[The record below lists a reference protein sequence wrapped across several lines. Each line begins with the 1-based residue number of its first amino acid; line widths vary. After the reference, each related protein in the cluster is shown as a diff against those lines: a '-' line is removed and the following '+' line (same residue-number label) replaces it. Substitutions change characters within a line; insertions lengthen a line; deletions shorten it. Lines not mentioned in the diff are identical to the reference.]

1 MQIDVE
7 DKQLSVVL
15 NEAKFDVAL
24 TTDAPLDVNVG
35 ESAKIDVGQ
44 AVDYIKSGEAEI
56 EQAVDSGLDEFN
68 ANAVAKTNAFNAN
81 AVAKTNTFNQ
91 NATDKTSDF
100 NTNASDKTTAFN
112 NNASSKTTD
121 FNDNYTAKLGDFNDN
136 AVDKTNDFN
145 SNASDKTGDF
155 NDNATSKT
163 NDFNDN
169 YALKKQVI
177 DDAVSDAQGYA
188 TSASNSAGLAKQW
201 AIGDPS
207 EPTGNSAK
215 YWAEQASS
223 ALSGLSSRVSTIEGE
238 IPAEASASNQL
249 ADKAY
254 VSSVL
259 PTVNNATLT
268 IQKNGT
274 DVQTFTANAS
284 TNVTA
289 NITVPTQAS
298 DIGAQDALVSGTN
311 IKTINNN
318 SILGSGNLDINGL
331 PSQTGQSGKFL
342 TTDGTDA
349 SWANVDAL
357 PSQTGQSG
365 KYLTTDGSSA
375 SWATVSTTPSIDNKS
390 ITTNGSS
397 QLQTIGVIDQNNTST
412 AIKTWTGTK
421 AQYDAIVTKDSNTL
435 YNVTDDTDVSLTILE
450 ALYPVGSIYET
461 TEATCPLATLISG
474 STWVQETSR
483 ILVDKYVSG
492 TDWWNLYSDG
502 WCEQG
507 GISSATTGTITINLL
522 KAYKDTNYTISE
534 TSSTGGKAFSE
545 SALNLRTVSS
555 FTAQYNSISGSSNA
569 NCIWRACGYTSTTT
583 NHKRFR
589 RTA

>member
-1 MQIDVE
+1 MEIDVNNGAFQVVME
-7 DKQLSVVL
+7 SVDL
-15 NEAKFDVAL
+15 NV
-24 TTDAPLDVNVG
+24 VVG
-35 ESAKIDVGQ
+35 ESARIDVGE
-44 AVDYIKSGEAEI
+44 AINYIKSGQAEI
-56 EQAVDSGLDEFN
+56 EEAVIAG
-68 ANAVAKTNAFNAN
+68 KNAFNAN
-81 AVAKTNTFNQ
+81 ATAKTNAFNQ
-91 NATDKTSDF
+91 NATDKT
-100 NTNASDKTTAFN
+100 TAFN
-112 NNASSKTTD
+112 N
-121 FNDNYTAKLGDFNDN
+121 
-136 AVDKTNDFN
+136 
-145 SNASDKTGDF
+145 
-155 NDNATSKT
+155 NATSKT

-169 YALKKQVI
+169 YTAKKALI
-177 DDAVSDAQGYA
+177 DAQVSVAEGAA
-188 TSASNSAGLAKQW
+188 TTAKQY

-215 YWAEQASS
+215 YWAEQAASE
-223 ALSGLSSRVSTIEGE
+223 LSGLTSRVSTIEGK
-238 IPAEASASNQL
+238 IPSAASASNQL
-249 ADKAY
+249 ADKDY

-289 NITVPTQAS
+289 NITVPTQPS

-331 PSQTGQSGKFL
+331 PTQTGQSGKFL

-397 QLQTIGVIDQNNTST
+397 QLQTIGVINQNDTTT
-412 AIKTWTGTK
+412 ALKSWSGTK
-421 AQYDAIVTKDSNTL
+421 AQYDAIVTKDANTL
-435 YNVTDDTDVSLTILE
+435 YNITDDTDVSLTILE
-450 ALYPVGSIYET
+450 ALYPVGSIYIT
-461 TEATCPLATLISG
+461 TANTCPLSALISG
-474 STWVQETSR
+474 STWVLVGQDRVLQGAGLRGVVGTTLNESLPNIKGTTR
-483 ILVDKYVSG
+483 IVHDQG
-492 TDWWNLYSDG
+492 ISDNAY
-502 WCEQG
+502 EQG
-507 GISSATTGTITINLL
+507 VFYQGNSIGAGIPTRYSGATGYELGFNASL
-522 KAYKDTNYTISE
+522 S
-534 TSSTGGKAFSE
+534 SSTY
-545 SALNLRTVSS
+545 
-555 FTAQYNSISGSSNA
+555 QDNA
-569 NCIWRACGYTSTTT
+569 PVQPDAYLVNI
-583 NHKRFR
+583 FR

>member
-7 DKQLSVVL
+7 DKQLAVVL
-15 NEAKFDVAL
+15 NEAKYDAVITAE
-24 TTDAPLDVNVG
+24 APLDVNVG

-44 AVDYIKSGEAEI
+44 AIDYIKSGQAEVQ
-56 EQAVDSGLDEFN
+56 EVVDSGTAAFN

-81 AVAKTNTFNQ
+81 ATDKTNTFNQ
-91 NATDKTSDF
+91 NATDKTTGF
-100 NTNASDKTTAFN
+100 NNNASDKTTAFN
-112 NNASSKTTD
+112 NNAGSKTTD

-136 AVDKTNDFN
+136 VVDKTNDFN

-188 TSASNSAGLAKQW
+188 TTAKQY

-207 EPTGNSAK
+207 EPAGNSAK

-223 ALSGLSSRVSTIEGE
+223 SLSGLSSRVSTIEGE

-249 ADKAY
+249 ADKNY
-254 VSSVL
+254 VASVL

-268 IQKNGT
+268 IQKNGV

-289 NITVPTQAS
+289 NITVPTQPS

-311 IKTINNN
+311 IKTINSN

-331 PSQTGQSGKFL
+331 PTQTGQSGKFL

-375 SWATVSTTPSIDNKS
+375 SWATISVNPT
-390 ITTNGSS
+390 
-397 QLQTIGVIDQNNTST
+397 
-412 AIKTWTGTK
+412 
-421 AQYDAIVTKDSNTL
+421 YDAVNERI
-435 YNVTDDTDVSLTILE
+435 
-450 ALYPVGSIYET
+450 
-461 TEATCPLATLISG
+461 
-474 STWVQETSR
+474 TW
-483 ILVDKYVSG
+483 
-492 TDWWNLYSDG
+492 
-502 WCEQG
+502 
-507 GISSATTGTITINLL
+507 
-522 KAYKDTNYTISE
+522 
-534 TSSTGGKAFSE
+534 
-545 SALNLRTVSS
+545 
-555 FTAQYNSISGSSNA
+555 
-569 NCIWRACGYTSTTT
+569 
-583 NHKRFR
+583 
-589 RTA
+589 